1 LARSDRKIEN
11 KDATMGFAMTKYGRK
26 SHPHQFF
33 FVYTSTL
40 SILSDA
46 SSYEHHVA
54 GGKRSSKILVA
65 RGVGVLWWWSGGE
78 FLEVP
83 FNQLENSCIS
93 ER

>member
-11 KDATMGFAMTKYGRK
+11 KDATMGFTMTKYGRK
-26 SHPHQFF
+26 SHPHQVC

-40 SILSDA
+40 SILSDV

-54 GGKRSSKILVA
+54 GGK
-65 RGVGVLWWWSGGE
+65 G

-83 FNQLENSCIS
+83 FNQLEHSYIF